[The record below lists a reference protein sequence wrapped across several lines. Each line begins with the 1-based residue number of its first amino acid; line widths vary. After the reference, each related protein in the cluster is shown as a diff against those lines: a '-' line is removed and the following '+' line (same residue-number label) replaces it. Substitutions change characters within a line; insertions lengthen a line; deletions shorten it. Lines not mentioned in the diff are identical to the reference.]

1 MLGWAIQKG
10 HTITWSDRHKNYMP
24 NIAGTAEEWW
34 LGGTV
39 VRDHIGWM
47 DGVGSVKPKGEEV
60 GRRGGWVAY
69 RADRCCG
76 VGVAVAQQSRWT
88 AEGEME

>member
-39 VRDHIGWM
+39 VRDHTGWM
-47 DGVGSVKPKGEEV
+47 DGVG
-60 GRRGGWVAY
+60 
-69 RADRCCG
+69 
-76 VGVAVAQQSRWT
+76 
-88 AEGEME
+88 